1 MILLLFLVL
10 PVGARRV
17 RREPGNSLGLTP
29 TSLAEKKND
38 RRRASPSG
46 ESDGDAVGDDVHP
59 ARAPRGTAPL
69 DYRRLHFGNG
79 VSVGEIYHTMLSL
92 MRAQVRIDHFVSKV
106 GSFWGTLSL
115 LPVIRPSKI
124 TFWDSSEATIRYGQ
138 FMVELLE
145 LSATRQDFATALIA
159 RNVAEFERLFGPIT
173 PSNQEHLFEMPPSFE
188 IREQTFRM
196 LSPASQ
202 EVYEEL
208 CMHQSHPWRIV
219 DSDTLVGRLPL
230 AEDVRLLPE
239 ETASGLGPRED
250 CSEDGGL
257 HEGEDG
263 RRTQCTSSFAYGQ
276 GWLRNDDSFALTKAA
291 LHQATVVWRV
301 MTFRPLALY
310 EEMATDAAHRMR
322 VAALLGNESRK
333 DNILINFMDMHG
345 GGEEL
350 ESETL
355 QSLKASSAR
364 LLFAQLNVQ
373 NRSDLLYEVEPRWTV
388 DMVGRLSTVSFSD
401 WDSEDLLPPE
411 IFHSKPNSAAYSAIC
426 GRLPFPCLG
435 NIPRDGSRWAPPLTD
450 AWGVSADPM
459 YTALF
464 ARVVEKLP
472 PATPLPGEAAV
483 HGFFAWS
490 EDRGVFDLGK
500 RSGLGAATVPQECGC
515 LSSRQRRLAE
525 YFQRAKCPVVLQV
538 GGSASIAA
546 FVTASDVDVTY
557 VHLDE
562 SLIPSAKEWKVGE
575 HTVTDVRIPL
585 KLEEYMGL
593 AQFWSSHGIPSPG
606 MGACIAILGLDR
618 GFFDTTSKTNAFR
631 LHTQTAPLVV
641 LESCVKTEGWRPND
655 CGDGDALREG
665 GRILAESRQTR
676 YFEEAIECQS
686 DACIQASG
694 SGCGIRALT
703 YHTPSYRN
711 PVPSWPKRR
720 WFFEG
725 RALLWPFWVPSFT
738 AARPSTALRPP
749 LPTWRDIDVPPPEP
763 RVDYYVGQPDYIATA
778 VLFVLILIAS
788 GFFGGSKPKTI
799 RRWMG
804 PSRYRGPAPSAHDQV
819 VRPDFEKRSN
829 APKAQQDAG

>member
-1 MILLLFLVL
+1 MSNEGAFSTAEFGFETCKLEFAINEGSRALIRNCFHFCWLGHFSNGYLRCFSFSSVLIAPHCIPVLLSGPCERKV
-10 PVGARRV
+10 
-17 RREPGNSLGLTP
+17 EEN
-29 TSLAEKKND
+29 
-38 RRRASPSG
+38 RRA
-46 ESDGDAVGDDVHP
+46 E
-59 ARAPRGTAPL
+59 
-69 DYRRLHFGNG
+69 
-79 VSVGEIYHTMLSL
+79 
-92 MRAQVRIDHFVSKV
+92 
-106 GSFWGTLSL
+106 
-115 LPVIRPSKI
+115 
-124 TFWDSSEATIRYGQ
+124 
-138 FMVELLE
+138 
-145 LSATRQDFATALIA
+145 
-159 RNVAEFERLFGPIT
+159 
-173 PSNQEHLFEMPPSFE
+173 
-188 IREQTFRM
+188 
-196 LSPASQ
+196 
-202 EVYEEL
+202 
-208 CMHQSHPWRIV
+208 
-219 DSDTLVGRLPL
+219 
-230 AEDVRLLPE
+230 
-239 ETASGLGPRED
+239 
-250 CSEDGGL
+250 
-257 HEGEDG
+257 
-263 RRTQCTSSFAYGQ
+263 
-276 GWLRNDDSFALTKAA
+276 
-291 LHQATVVWRV
+291 
-301 MTFRPLALY
+301 
-310 EEMATDAAHRMR
+310 
-322 VAALLGNESRK
+322 
-333 DNILINFMDMHG
+333 
-345 GGEEL
+345 
-350 ESETL
+350 
-355 QSLKASSAR
+355 
-364 LLFAQLNVQ
+364 
-373 NRSDLLYEVEPRWTV
+373 
-388 DMVGRLSTVSFSD
+388 
-401 WDSEDLLPPE
+401 
-411 IFHSKPNSAAYSAIC
+411 
-426 GRLPFPCLG
+426 
-435 NIPRDGSRWAPPLTD
+435 
-450 AWGVSADPM
+450 
-459 YTALF
+459 
-464 ARVVEKLP
+464 
-472 PATPLPGEAAV
+472 
-483 HGFFAWS
+483 
-490 EDRGVFDLGK
+490 
-500 RSGLGAATVPQECGC
+500 
-515 LSSRQRRLAE
+515 
-525 YFQRAKCPVVLQV
+525 V

-819 VRPDFEKRSN
+819 R
-829 APKAQQDAG
+829 AYL